1 MPLTP
6 FHGGPAL
13 LVRAAARRRFS
24 FAVFTATQI
33 AIDLESGANLALGRW
48 PVHAHLHT
56 VLGSLVV
63 AAVVALAMR
72 RPLSA
77 LNRALAR
84 RVPPRLAAE
93 LGDITWP
100 AAAIAAAFGAL
111 SHIALDA
118 MMHADMQPFA
128 PFTAGNPLLLDDSFT
143 WIHRACALAG
153 LAGAL
158 LWLVLT
164 RRGPG
169 SSSPVARPAATKN
182 ATRCGSLGRRAG

>member
-1 MPLTP
+1 MPITP

-13 LVRAAARRRFS
+13 LIRGAARRQFS

-56 VLGSLVV
+56 VLGASLVALVV
-63 AAVVALAMR
+63 ALLSR

-84 RVPPRLAAE
+84 RAPPRLAAE

-100 AAAIAAAFGAL
+100 AAAIGAAFGAL

-128 PFTAGNPLLLDDSFT
+128 PFAPGNPLLIDGSFAA
-143 WIHRACALAG
+143 IHRACAIAG
-153 LAGAL
+153 LAGVL
-158 LWLVLT
+158 LWLALT
-164 RRGPG
+164 RRGG
-169 SSSPVARPAATKN
+169 RARP
-182 ATRCGSLGRRAG
+182 RG